1 MSILEGLK
9 KAAVEA
15 AKAKDQVR
23 LDAIRMATSAVHYRE
38 IEKRAPLSEAEISAV
53 LQSLCKQRRE
63 SIEQF
68 EKGGRS
74 DLVAKET
81 REIET
86 LLAFLPRQLTR
97 EQVAEKARAVIQ
109 SLGATSPRDMGKVMK
124 ALTAEL
130 AGQADGGTISAVV
143 REILK

>member
-15 AKAKDQVR
+15 AKARDQVK
-23 LDAIRMATSAVHYRE
+23 LDAIRMATSAIHYRE
-38 IEKRAPLSEAEISAV
+38 IEKRSPLSETEEKSV
-53 LQSLCKQRRE
+53 LQSMCKQRRE
-63 SIEQF
+63 AIEQF
-68 EKGGRS
+68 EKGGRA

-109 SLGATSPRDMGKVMK
+109 SLGVSSPRDMGKVMK
-124 ALTAEL
+124 ALTPEL
-130 AGQADGGTISAVV
+130 AGQADGATISAVV
-143 REILK
+143 RELLK